1 MTRYGEGMDGPND
14 EAALPEQIPELLA
27 YVEQNLS
34 HATLRLGRLRS
45 RNRGGPLSKDLTA
58 VFYDLQAARQAVVGA
73 LEAMDPDA
81 FHAQAVGHTPES

>member
-1 MTRYGEGMDGPND
+1 MTRYGVEMADPND
-14 EAALPEQIPELLA
+14 EISLPEQIPEVLA

-34 HATLRLGRLRS
+34 HATFRLGRLRS

-73 LEAMDPDA
+73 LEAMKSDGGDMLA
-81 FHAQAVGHTPES
+81 E